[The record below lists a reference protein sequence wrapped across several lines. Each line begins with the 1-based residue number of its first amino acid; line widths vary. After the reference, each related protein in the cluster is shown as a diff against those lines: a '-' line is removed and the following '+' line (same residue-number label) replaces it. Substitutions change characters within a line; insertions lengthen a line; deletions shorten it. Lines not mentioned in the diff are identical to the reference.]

1 MGWLLQHTRCEGWKQ
16 RVGNRNPSV
25 KKQRR
30 ASFKENTLQG
40 AIQNFCLN
48 TNFDFLMLFKGFLFD
63 VGMLFCS
70 PSLADSTLSFFT
82 GKPQIQNSVS
92 DAVHRCS
99 LVCVC
104 GEAQSHVYTSANC
117 RLHFLAS
124 RLVSSC
130 CSLGLAFHKVVWHPP
145 EVGLRVW
152 YFALFALDSIA
163 VAAQGLVPVAN
174 AKLG

>member
-1 MGWLLQHTRCEGWKQ
+1 
-16 RVGNRNPSV
+16 
-25 KKQRR
+25 
-30 ASFKENTLQG
+30 
-40 AIQNFCLN
+40 
-48 TNFDFLMLFKGFLFD
+48 
-63 VGMLFCS
+63 MLFCS

-130 CSLGLAFHKVVWHPP
+130 CSLGLASTKLFGIHLRLDFEFGTLLCSPWIPLPWQHKGWCPWPSPARVRRKRDGCLDGSCNGVASVVHCPVFCWPHSQATSQPC
-145 EVGLRVW
+145 L
-152 YFALFALDSIA
+152 LDRMGPSEC
-163 VAAQGLVPVAN
+163 
-174 AKLG
+174 